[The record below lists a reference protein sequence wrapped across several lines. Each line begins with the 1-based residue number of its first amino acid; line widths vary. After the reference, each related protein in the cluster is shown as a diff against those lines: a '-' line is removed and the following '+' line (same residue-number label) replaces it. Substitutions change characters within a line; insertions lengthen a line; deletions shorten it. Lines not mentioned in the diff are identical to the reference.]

1 MDRNELKKVNTYLR
15 NLLSL
20 EGVASRRL
28 GSKEMADKA
37 LKDLF
42 EEYALTKSK
51 SLITEKE
58 ELQKEN
64 NNLLQEIKMLKD
76 KNKNLNEKIHYILDK
91 NIALWSTNRKLEID
105 NEKISKE
112 NKELSKSNEIL
123 SIPWYHRI
131 LDRW

>member
-1 MDRNELKKVNTYLR
+1 MKK
-15 NLLSL
+15 
-20 EGVASRRL
+20 
-28 GSKEMADKA
+28 
-37 LKDLF
+37 
-42 EEYALTKSK
+42 YALTKSK

-64 NNLLQEIKMLKD
+64 NNLLQEIKILKDKNQFLTNDNCRVIKEKNKLSFENIELKD

-112 NKELSKSNEIL
+112 NKELSKANEIL